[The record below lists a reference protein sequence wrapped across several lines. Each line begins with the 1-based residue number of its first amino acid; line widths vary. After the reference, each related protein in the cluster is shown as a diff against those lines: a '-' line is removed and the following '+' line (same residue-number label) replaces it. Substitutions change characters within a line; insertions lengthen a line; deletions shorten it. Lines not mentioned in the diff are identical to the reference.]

1 MFFEC
6 ILKHLIFS
14 WLCWGLLFQ
23 TTYFLGALLLLNYP
37 FLLMIPFGE
46 RNECSKVVF
55 SLMVLRI
62 IMHFWCASSLL
73 CLLSPC
79 LSKVVQWFN
88 VFRYRIPYWC
98 TKPPSFMTIIKRFC
112 LLPTCKAS
120 LPETILSAFMDIMLL
135 DDFFGYL
142 FWTDFRTDF
151 LGTDFCG
158 TDFRGTDF
166 RGTDFRDQ
174 IFGDR
179 LIFRDKFS
187 DKFLTYISKLF

>member
-1 MFFEC
+1 
-6 ILKHLIFS
+6 
-14 WLCWGLLFQ
+14 
-23 TTYFLGALLLLNYP
+23 
-37 FLLMIPFGE
+37 MIPFGE

-98 TKPPSFMTIIKRFC
+98 TKPPSFMTIIHFF
-112 LLPTCKAS
+112 LLAAHLQGKSTRNHFISFHGHHA
-120 LPETILSAFMDIMLL
+120 LGW
-135 DDFFGYL
+135 FFGYL
-142 FWTDFRTDF
+142 FRTDFRTDF
-151 LGTDFCG
+151 CGTDFRE

-166 RGTDFRDQ
+166 RGQ
-174 IFGDR
+174 IFD
-179 LIFRDKFS
+179 IYFKAV
-187 DKFLTYISKLF
+187 LTLDNIAH

>member
-1 MFFEC
+1 
-6 ILKHLIFS
+6 
-14 WLCWGLLFQ
+14 
-23 TTYFLGALLLLNYP
+23 
-37 FLLMIPFGE
+37 MIPFGE

-98 TKPPSFMTIIKRFC
+98 TKPPSFMTIIIFFC

-135 DDFFGYL
+135 DDFLAICLGQIFGQI
-142 FWTDFRTDF
+142 FVGQIFGRQIF
-151 LGTDFCG
+151 GG
-158 TDFRGTDF
+158 
-166 RGTDFRDQ
+166 Q

-179 LIFRDKFS
+179 
-187 DKFLTYISKLF
+187 FLTYISKLF